1 MSFMVLFHELVV
13 PIVGGIVLTLVKLI
27 ANQKLISFDE
37 SNDIALDLVLVGVGA
52 LGALYIK
59 SGAVQVTIDAG
70 LGDALFAAILLYVRF
85 RRTRLG
91 ISSGGTLPTV
101 GPISGIAQ
109 LIMGALAIIWTI
121 KAF

>member
-1 MSFMVLFHELVV
+1 MVLFHELVV

>member
-1 MSFMVLFHELVV
+1 MDWTALFHELVV
-13 PIVGGIVLTLVKLI
+13 PLVGGIVLTLLKLV

-52 LGALYIK
+52 LGALYIN

-91 ISSGGTLPTV
+91 VAANGVPPPV
-101 GPISGIAQ
+101 RAVSGILQ
-109 LIMGALAIIWTI
+109 LILGALAIIWTI